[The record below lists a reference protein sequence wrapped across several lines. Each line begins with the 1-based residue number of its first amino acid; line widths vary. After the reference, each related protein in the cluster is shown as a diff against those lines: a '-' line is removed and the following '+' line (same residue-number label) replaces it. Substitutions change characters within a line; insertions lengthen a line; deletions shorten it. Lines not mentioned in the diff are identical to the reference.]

1 MKSLVEDVPDLPNFS
16 HFHDRFRDDPKG
28 TTLEGDMRSAFYMA
42 YDHEGCEHV
51 KLMSPEIDKR
61 LQSGPPLVSAHFVIP
76 YPPGFPIMVP
86 GQVIKADT
94 IEFMRKL
101 DVKEIHGYDANLGLK
116 LISPAALEDHTKAGG
131 DHSKKAKPAVET
143 GPRVA
148 QVAIDETTA
157 PERWQTEQ
165 IMVDW
170 FFATLKQYP
179 EIAIFLTLGI
189 GYYFGKFTFKGIG
202 LGSVTATLLAGVII
216 GQIGI
221 TIAQPL
227 KATVFLM
234 FLFAVGYG
242 VGPQFVRGVATTGV
256 PQALFTVVQC
266 VFSLLVPVAIA
277 KIAGYDLGYAAGLY
291 SGSQTI
297 SAAMGLSTDAINRL
311 GLAAD
316 QAKAL
321 IDSMPVA
328 YAVSYMFG
336 TMGSAVV
343 IAVLGPKL
351 LGINLVAACK
361 DYEEKFGGGSK
372 EVGGPGTAWRR
383 WEVRAFRVAKGGR
396 AVGLR
401 ASEAEALVPDSRVF
415 VLRLRRNG
423 KIEEAA
429 ADTVLQEGDVVAVAG
444 AREVLV
450 RLLGEGAAEVED
462 RELLA
467 VPVEGVD
474 VLVTNK
480 AVDGKTMAELAQMPE
495 TRGVFLRKITRG
507 ATATSIPILA
517 NTTVERGDLFTIVGR
532 TQDTNMAIKL
542 LGVPDRATDVTD
554 MAFVGAAIVIGALFG
569 SLVLNISGV
578 PLTLSTAGGALVAGI
593 IGGWFRSVR
602 PTFGRVPTPTI
613 WFMNSVGLNI
623 FIAIVGISAG
633 PGFVNGLKTQGVGL
647 FLWGAAA
654 TTIPLV
660 LGMFIAKYLFR
671 FHDALTLGI
680 ISGARTTTASLGLVC
695 DQAKSQIPALGYTVT
710 YAVGN
715 TLLTIWGMV
724 LIILLS

>member
-1 MKSLVEDVPDLPNFS
+1 M
-16 HFHDRFRDDPKG
+16 
-28 TTLEGDMRSAFYMA
+28 
-42 YDHEGCEHV
+42 
-51 KLMSPEIDKR
+51 I
-61 LQSGPPLVSAHFVIP
+61 
-76 YPPGFPIMVP
+76 
-86 GQVIKADT
+86 
-94 IEFMRKL
+94 
-101 DVKEIHGYDANLGLK
+101 
-116 LISPAALEDHTKAGG
+116 
-131 DHSKKAKPAVET
+131 
-143 GPRVA
+143 
-148 QVAIDETTA
+148 
-157 PERWQTEQ
+157 
-165 IMVDW
+165 DW

-202 LGSVTATLLAGVII
+202 LGSVTATLLAGVMI

-266 VFSLLVPVAIA
+266 LFSLLVPFAIA
-277 KIAGYDLGYAAGLY
+277 KFVGYDLGYAAGLY

-328 YAVSYMFG
+328 YAVTYMFG

-372 EVGGPGTAWRR
+372 EIGGPGTAWRR

-423 KIEEAA
+423 KIEEAG
-429 ADTVLQEGDVVAVAG
+429 ADTVLQEGDVLAVAG

-480 AVDGKTMAELAQMPE
+480 AVDGKTLAELAQMPE
-495 TRGVFLRKITRG
+495 MRGVFLRKITRG
-507 ATATSIPILA
+507 ATATTIPILA

-532 TQDTNMAIKL
+532 TQDTNVAIKL

-593 IGGWFRSVR
+593 IGGWYRSVR